1 MGGLAYAEKE
11 LRSNDPFHQREAWL
25 LLSEALPRSETDP
38 ELLTRLAFIQ
48 EARNETGQA
57 LKLYEAALQAEP
69 HRAPQ
74 FVIAAVNA
82 GGIYAARGELERA
95 IALWQDAL
103 SRNPALSEAAFN
115 LALAFQSQGNV
126 KKAGEALE
134 RLLRFDPDSA
144 RCKDLL
150 RQVRIAEKQ
159 AGR

>member
-1 MGGLAYAEKE
+1 
-11 LRSNDPFHQREAWL
+11 
-25 LLSEALPRSETDP
+25 
-38 ELLTRLAFIQ
+38 
-48 EARNETGQA
+48 
-57 LKLYEAALQAEP
+57 
-69 HRAPQ
+69 
-74 FVIAAVNA
+74 
-82 GGIYAARGELERA
+82 LERA

-115 LALAFQSQGNV
+115 LALALQSQGNV

-134 RLLRFDPDSA
+134 RFLRFDPDSA